1 MFVSSVLKK
10 SPDENRSGA
19 CLSTLLA
26 RNTVGSHHN
35 SSGVTR
41 ARLMREED
49 VTEIRLYCNYCRL
62 SSIVAP
68 EGGLR
73 PLLHQRHRSH

>member
-10 SPDENRSGA
+10 IARREQVGSLPINITGEE
-19 CLSTLLA
+19 CL
-26 RNTVGSHHN
+26 GSHHN

-49 VTEIRLYCNYCRL
+49 VTEIRL
-62 SSIVAP
+62 
-68 EGGLR
+68 
-73 PLLHQRHRSH
+73 LL